1 MNSFRKNS
9 TNKYTKKTVKA
20 FNPSDYEIV
29 KELGKGGFGSVYE
42 VREKINNINFNKIK
56 KYAMKEILLANESKE
71 AIEEAKKEAE
81 FLSKFDNNQFIIKYY
96 GSTIYNNKF
105 YILMEL
111 FNGKNL
117 RQFLNEKKG
126 NKELI
131 EKGIII
137 KIIEQICLGIRVIH
151 NKNIVH
157 RDLKPE
163 NIFIDVNNK
172 IKIGDFGLSRNFNSY
187 KAYTLTPNGAGTIPY
202 NAPEV
207 LNEGKYNKKSDI
219 YSLGCIIYEL
229 FTLNF
234 YFSDKLCDRIK
245 IIDNGKYQKLVNSLL
260 QIDFNKRP
268 DINQIINDY
277 VDEGK
282 INNIII
288 NNNDIN
294 YYNESNY
301 YFNNNINYKNNK
313 NYISD
318 NGCTY
323 FLKNHPTGIKS
334 IKNYSYFISG
344 LQIIASCEIIKKILN
359 YRYNENKFIYLL
371 NDTFEKLNHNHSS
384 PLLDCS
390 NLWEYLIQ
398 NGILNS
404 NNKEG
409 DSQAFIEILIKNIN
423 EAVDMDFLSIFSF
436 RTEILGQCYNCKKE
450 INKKDDISSDI
461 TKKIKFNNTRK
472 YIDII
477 EHKLLSR
484 NEILCPYCYNKIVEY
499 KKKVK
504 LPEILIFTI
513 EKNEFIKFFVE
524 NEIKIQGERYQLFAI
539 NIKLE
544 KNPETIHYIC
554 QVEMEGRWYEINNEY
569 IRSIIRPGEEYND
582 RICGIFYKKI

>member
-1 MNSFRKNS
+1 M
-9 TNKYTKKTVKA
+9 
-20 FNPSDYEIV
+20 
-29 KELGKGGFGSVYE
+29 
-42 VREKINNINFNKIK
+42 
-56 KYAMKEILLANESKE
+56 
-71 AIEEAKKEAE
+71 
-81 FLSKFDNNQFIIKYY
+81 
-96 GSTIYNNKF
+96 
-105 YILMEL
+105 
-111 FNGKNL
+111 
-117 RQFLNEKKG
+117 
-126 NKELI
+126 
-131 EKGIII
+131 
-137 KIIEQICLGIRVIH
+137 
-151 NKNIVH
+151 
-157 RDLKPE
+157 
-163 NIFIDVNNK
+163 
-172 IKIGDFGLSRNFNSY
+172 
-187 KAYTLTPNGAGTIPY
+187 
-202 NAPEV
+202 
-207 LNEGKYNKKSDI
+207 
-219 YSLGCIIYEL
+219 
-229 FTLNF
+229 
-234 YFSDKLCDRIK
+234 CDRIK
-245 IIDNGKYQKLVNSLL
+245 IIDNGKYQKLINSLL

-282 INNIII
+282 INN
-288 NNNDIN
+288 NNIN
-294 YYNESNY
+294 YYNKSNNY
-301 YFNNNINYKNNK
+301 INNNINCKNNK

-323 FLKNHPTGIKS
+323 SLKNHPIGIKS
-334 IKNYSYFISG
+334 IKTYSYFISG

-359 YRYNENKFIYLL
+359 YRYNKNKFIYLL

-390 NLWEYLIQ
+390 NLCEYLIQ

-472 YIDII
+472 YIDMI
-477 EHKLLSR
+477 EHKLRSR

-513 EKNEFIKFFVE
+513 EKNEFIKFFVD
-524 NEIKIQGERYQLFAI
+524 NKIMIQGERYQLFAI

-544 KNPETIHYIC
+544 KNPQTIHYIC

-569 IRSIIRPGEEYND
+569 VKTIIRPGEGCND
-582 RICGIFYKKI
+582 RICGLFYKKI